1 MVELERHG
9 LKRQTRLPG
18 TFFSTT
24 DYQRVAAWGEMLR
37 ARIGGAL
44 LVQRGEKETSVH
56 SFDAAIDWLMK
67 EARRSITIQRY
78 KGLGEMNP
86 DQLWETTMDPAQ
98 RRLSRVTVEDAV
110 SADQVFQVLMGD
122 EVEPRRRF
130 IEENAFNVTNLDI

>member
-1 MVELERHG
+1 MVLV
-9 LKRQTRLPG
+9 
-18 TFFSTT
+18 FSTI
-24 DYQRVAAWGEMLR
+24 DYQRIAAWGEMLR
-37 ARIGGAL
+37 SKMGPML
-44 LVQRGEKETSVH
+44 LVRRGEKEISAH
-56 SFDAAIDWLMK
+56 SFDTAVDWLMK

-122 EVEPRRRF
+122 EVEPRRQF
-130 IEENAFNVTNLDI
+130 IEENAFNVANLDI